1 MFLDNLK
8 GKRKFYAYEL
18 SILLIIVFFAFFL
31 TYVHFTY
38 NENVLLGLRRIMES
52 QSILITDFLV
62 VGGIGGGFL
71 NAFLILFL
79 NFSIIKILKIEISG
93 IVLASLFTVFGFSFF
108 GKNILNILPIYIG
121 GIIYSK
127 YEGIPFRDIFIRIS
141 FATALAPFISEIA
154 FSTNSFEFSYINGIM
169 FGIFIGFII
178 SPLAKKMKSFH
189 EGYNLYNMGF
199 TAGILGT
206 ILNSILK
213 SYGFN
218 VASRKILSTEY
229 DFTIKLICCFIFFIF
244 LIIGFFI
251 NDYSLKGYKELVKD
265 PGLEAD
271 FINNYGYGL
280 TFLNMGI
287 MGFISLGFVMIF
299 SEPLNGPMLAGIFT
313 IVGFSAHGKTY
324 MNTIPILI
332 GVSLAGLTGTNF
344 NSFTIV
350 LSGLFGTSLAP
361 ISGVFGIFWGI
372 VAGWLH
378 LTVVTTIGTIHGGLN
393 LYNNGFSAG
402 IVAGFL
408 LPILRTLNE
417 RAAKK
422 ELKFFKKRKEIIKL
436 IHSKKVKPNEFKN
449 IEDKL

>member
-1 MFLDNLK
+1 MDNFK

-18 SILLIIVFFAFFL
+18 SILLILIFFVIFFL
-31 TYVHFTY
+31 YTHFLY
-38 NENVLLGLRRIMES
+38 NENILKGLKNIMES

-79 NFSIIKILKIEISG
+79 NFFIIKILKIKVSG

-127 YEGIPFRDIFIRIS
+127 YEGIPFRDIFIRVS

-154 FSTNSFEFSYINGIM
+154 FSTNSFEFSYINGIV

-199 TAGILGT
+199 VGGILGT
-206 ILNSILK
+206 VLNSILK

-218 VASRKILSTEY
+218 VASRKILSTKY
-229 DFTIKLICCFIFFIF
+229 DPTIKLFCYIIFIIFI
-244 LIIGFFI
+244 IVGFYI
-251 NDYSLKGYKELVKD
+251 NNYSFKGFNSLSKD
-265 PGLEAD
+265 SGLESD
-271 FINNYGYGL
+271 FVTNYGYGL
-280 TFLNMGI
+280 TFINMGL
-287 MGFISLGFVMIF
+287 MGFVAVTFPIILK
-299 SEPLNGPMLAGIFT
+299 EPLNGPILAGIFT
-313 IVGFSAHGKTY
+313 IVGFAAHGKTY
-324 MNTIPILI
+324 FNTIPILL
-332 GVSLAGLTGTNF
+332 GVSLAGLTGNNF
-344 NSFTIV
+344 SPFTIV
-350 LSGLFGTSLAP
+350 LSGLFATSLAP
-361 ISGVFGIFWGI
+361 ISGVFGFGWGI
-372 VAGWLH
+372 IAGWIH
-378 LTVVTTIGTIHGGLN
+378 LTVVTTIGSIHGGLN

-402 IVAGFL
+402 IVAGFM

-422 ELKFFKKRKEIIKL
+422 ELTFFKKRKEFLDIIN
-436 IHSKKVKPNEFKN
+436 SKKIRPDEFKN

>member
-8 GKRKFYAYEL
+8 GKRKFYAYKL
-18 SILLIIVFFAFFL
+18 SIFLIIAFFTFFL

-38 NENVLLGLRRIMES
+38 NENVLLGLRKIMES

-108 GKNILNILPIYIG
+108 GKNILNILPIHIG
-121 GIIYSK
+121 GIVYSK

-178 SPLAKKMKSFH
+178 IPLAKKMKSFH
-189 EGYNLYNMGF
+189 EGYDLYNMGF

-218 VASRKILSTEY
+218 VASRKILSKEY
-229 DFTIKLICCFIFFIF
+229 DFTIKLICCFIFLIF
-244 LIIGFFI
+244 LVIGFFI
-251 NDYSLKGYKELVKD
+251 NNYSFKGYKELIKD

-299 SEPLNGPMLAGIFT
+299 NEPLNGPMLAGIFT

-324 MNTIPILI
+324 LNTIPILI
-332 GVSLAGLTGTNF
+332 GVSLAGLSGTNF

-402 IVAGFL
+402 VVAGFL

-436 IHSKKVKPNEFKN
+436 IHSKKVKPNDFKN

>member
-1 MFLDNLK
+1 MDNFK

-18 SILLIIVFFAFFL
+18 STLLILVFFVIFFIY
-31 TYVHFTY
+31 THFIY
-38 NENVLLGLRRIMES
+38 NENILKGLKNIMES

-79 NFSIIKILKIEISG
+79 NFFIIKILKIKVSG

-127 YEGIPFRDIFIRIS
+127 YEGIPFRDIFIRVS

-154 FSTNSFEFSYINGIM
+154 FSTNSFEFSYINGIV

-199 TAGILGT
+199 VGGILGT
-206 ILNSILK
+206 VLNSILK

-218 VASRKILSTEY
+218 VASRKILSTKY
-229 DFTIKLICCFIFFIF
+229 DPTIKLFCYIIFTIFIIV
-244 LIIGFFI
+244 GFYI
-251 NDYSLKGYKELVKD
+251 NNYSFKGFNSLSKD
-265 PGLEAD
+265 SGLESD
-271 FINNYGYGL
+271 FVTNYGYGL
-280 TFLNMGI
+280 TFINMGL
-287 MGFISLGFVMIF
+287 MGFVAITFPIILK
-299 SEPLNGPMLAGIFT
+299 EPLNGPILAGIFT
-313 IVGFSAHGKTY
+313 IVGFAAHGKTY
-324 MNTIPILI
+324 LNAIPILL
-332 GVSLAGLTGTNF
+332 GVLLAGLTGNNF
-344 NSFTIV
+344 SSFTIV
-350 LSGLFGTSLAP
+350 LSGLFATSLAP
-361 ISGVFGIFWGI
+361 ISGVFGFAWGI
-372 VAGWLH
+372 VAGWIH
-378 LTVVTTIGTIHGGLN
+378 LTVVTTIGAIHGGLN

-402 IVAGFL
+402 IVAGFM

-422 ELKFFKKRKEIIKL
+422 ELKFFKKRKEFLDIIN
-436 IHSKKVKPNEFKN
+436 SKKIRPDEFKN